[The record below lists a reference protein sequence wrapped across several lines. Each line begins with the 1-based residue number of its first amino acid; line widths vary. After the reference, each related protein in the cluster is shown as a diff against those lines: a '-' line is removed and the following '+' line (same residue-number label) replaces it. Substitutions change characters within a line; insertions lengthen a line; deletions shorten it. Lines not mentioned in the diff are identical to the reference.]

1 MISPLSFPSI
11 STKGAAL
18 GVMKQN
24 VFSLASLFPHIILL
38 SFPQILTKGAAH
50 GAIAYSNLER
60 MEVKDWCVRACI
72 EVYLLCPY
80 LEPILDPNIRQ
91 THGGQE
97 LVRAC
102 VRALK
107 CISF

>member
-1 MISPLSFPSI
+1 
-11 STKGAAL
+11 
-18 GVMKQN
+18 MKQN

-72 EVYLLCPY
+72 EVYFLL
-80 LEPILDPNIRQ
+80 
-91 THGGQE
+91 T
-97 LVRAC
+97 
-102 VRALK
+102 
-107 CISF
+107 